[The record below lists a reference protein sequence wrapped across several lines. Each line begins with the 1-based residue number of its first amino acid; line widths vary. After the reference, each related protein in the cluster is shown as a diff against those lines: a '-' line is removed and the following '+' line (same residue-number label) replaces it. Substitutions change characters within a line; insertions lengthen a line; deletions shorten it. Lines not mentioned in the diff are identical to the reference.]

1 MNDDM
6 MLITPPGTPPRISP
20 PPITRRERNENM
32 SPVSRNMSPV
42 SDDEFPRIRE
52 TARQSIRRQ
61 FRSNMNLS
69 PLFHQIART
78 ESPQPREFGLSHY
91 PPYSTYS
98 LNSTH
103 PKSFSPNDLAFDV
116 IEGTEVTIQSYLN
129 EPGTESEQRF
139 ILHLNSEYICQSLQ
153 GMKLTNSYQGNE
165 NDLNE
170 FYECKDDTPSEW
182 QGNSYI
188 RDWLKPGGK
197 GPLIKIMG
205 PGGSNYLIEKP
216 SFFWNGPVPEP
227 RVFNMVELPSKIKK
241 YVSSFILPVRND
253 FHNYGVDHCNQLS
266 PERVYR
272 LELMTPQENVGGK
285 IGYKRNT
292 QKRIKMQKRRKT
304 QTRRKTKNQ
313 KQKRKNKKVT
323 RRRKT

>member
-1 MNDDM
+1 MEDDM
-6 MLITPPGTPPRISP
+6 IIDIP
-20 PPITRRERNENM
+20 NENM
-32 SPVSRNMSPV
+32 SPATPPATPPANFQPPQLRRVRERNVSPTGSDESPR
-42 SDDEFPRIRE
+42 ERE
-52 TARQSIRRQ
+52 TNRRSIRRQ
-61 FRSNMNLS
+61 FRNNMNLS
-69 PLFHQIART
+69 PIFDQIART
-78 ESPQPREFGLSHY
+78 ESPQPREFGLSQY

-98 LNSTH
+98 LNSTN
-103 PKSFSPNDLAFDV
+103 PQSFSPNDLAFDV

-139 ILHLNSEYICQSLQ
+139 ILHLNGEYICQSLK
-153 GMKLTNSYQGNE
+153 GMKLTNSYHENE

-170 FYECKDDTPSEW
+170 FYECKDDTPSDW

-205 PGGSNYLIEKP
+205 PGGTNYLIEKP

-227 RVFNMVELPSKIKK
+227 RVFNMVELPYKIKK
-241 YVSSFILPVRND
+241 YISSFVLPIRNN

-266 PERVYR
+266 AERVYR
-272 LELMTPQENVGGK
+272 LELMVPKENVGGK
-285 IGYKRNT
+285 IGRKRKT
-292 QKRIKMQKRRKT
+292 QKKKKNKTRRKT
-304 QTRRKTKNQ
+304 QNQ